1 MIDIKIANT
10 QTILNYCD
18 FLERNNFFENTFRVY
33 EQAINYLTWPYIYDI
48 WIAYLTKFV
57 NRYKGEKIERAR
69 DLFEQVL
76 ASSNKDVILFF
87 SFYFISSFVKLKFF
101 NSLFSENK
109 NLLLYVR

>member
-18 FLERNNFFENTFRVY
+18 FLEKNNYFENTFRVY

-57 NRYKGEKIERAR
+57 NRYKGEKIERGR

-76 ASSNKDVILFF
+76 ASSNKDV
-87 SFYFISSFVKLKFF
+87 
-101 NSLFSENK
+101 K
-109 NLLLYVR
+109 NLIKIFYNY

>member
-18 FLERNNFFENTFRVY
+18 FLEKNNFFENTFRVY

-48 WIAYLTKFV
+48 WVAYLTKFV
-57 NRYKGEKIERAR
+57 YRYKGEKIERGR

-76 ASSNKDVILFF
+76 AHSFKEVSVLFLILFF
-87 SFYFISSFVKLKFF
+87 IFL
-101 NSLFSENK
+101 
-109 NLLLYVR
+109 

>member
-1 MIDIKIANT
+1 MIDIKLANT

-33 EQAINYLTWPYIYDI
+33 EQAINYLTWPYIYDV

-76 ASSNKDVILFF
+76 ASSNKEVNFYYFF
-87 SFYFISSFVKLKFF
+87 FLKNIFWKF
-101 NSLFSENK
+101 
-109 NLLLYVR
+109 